1 MKQETINH
9 TAADQ
14 AILDVIYER
23 RAVRKYKNQPI
34 ERNIVEEIIDAGRMA
49 PSAINKQPW
58 KFYVLMDKATI
69 KSFSKEIAHV
79 ALKDFAQ
86 SGIEKIKRTANNLL
100 HFVHDFNFD
109 ALSDPIFHGAPV
121 VIFLTAPRDNEW
133 APIDIGMCAQNM
145 MLAAKAFG
153 LDSCPVGLGKFVE
166 HTKIFS
172 QLNVPNS
179 EDVVISIIFGYGD
192 EKPEMHKRKSDNI
205 IFID

>member
-1 MKQETINH
+1 METKTINNPSD
-9 TAADQ
+9 AKR
-14 AILDVIYER
+14 ILDVIYQR
-23 RAVRKYKNQPI
+23 RAVRKYKSQPV
-34 ERNIVEEIIDAGRMA
+34 ERNIIEGIIDAGRMA

-58 KFYVLMDKATI
+58 EFYVLTDKATI

-86 SGIEKIKRTANNLL
+86 SGINKIKHTTNNLL
-100 HFVHDFNFD
+100 HFLHDFNFE

-121 VIFLTAPRDNEW
+121 VIFITAPRDNEW
-133 APIDIGMCAQNM
+133 APLDIGMCAQNI

-153 LDSCPVGLGKFVE
+153 LDSCPVGFGKFVE

-172 QLNVPNS
+172 RLNVPTS
-179 EDVVISIIFGYGD
+179 EEVHISIIIGYGD

>member
-1 MKQETINH
+1 MKTETISH
-9 TAADQ
+9 TATAH

-23 RAVRKYKNQPI
+23 RAVRKYKNQPV

-58 KFYVLMDKATI
+58 KFYVLMDKTTI

-79 ALKDFAQ
+79 ALKEFAQ
-86 SGIEKIKRTANNLL
+86 PGIKKIVQTANHLL
-100 HFVHDFNFD
+100 HFAHDFNFD

-121 VIFLTAPRDNEW
+121 VIFITAPRDNEW
-133 APIDIGMCAQNM
+133 AQLDIGMCSQNM

-153 LDSCPVGLGKFVE
+153 LDSCPVGFGKFVE
-166 HTKIFS
+166 HAKIFS
-172 QLNVPNS
+172 RLNVPAS
-179 EDVVISIIFGYGD
+179 EQVHISIIIGYGN

>member
-1 MKQETINH
+1 MKSETINRPSS
-9 TAADQ
+9 AQ
-14 AILDVIYER
+14 AIIDVIYRR
-23 RAVRKYKNQPI
+23 RAVRSYTDQPVA
-34 ERNIVEEIIDAGRMA
+34 RNIVEEIIDAGRMA

-86 SGIEKIKRTANNLL
+86 SGIKKITQTTNHLL
-100 HFVHDFNFD
+100 HFMHDFNFG

-121 VIFLTAPRDNEW
+121 VIFITAPRDNEW
-133 APIDIGMCAQNM
+133 APLDIGMCSQNM

-153 LDSCPVGLGKFVE
+153 LDSCPVGFGKFVQ

-172 QLNVPNS
+172 RLNVPPS
-179 EDVVISIIFGYGD
+179 EEVQISIILGYGD
-192 EKPEMHKRKSDNI
+192 EKPELHTRKNDNI

>member
-1 MKQETINH
+1 MKIETINKPVVN
-9 TAADQ
+9 Q
-14 AILDVIYER
+14 VILDVIYER
-23 RAVRKYKNQPI
+23 RAVRKYKNQPV
-34 ERNIVEEIIDAGRMA
+34 ERNTVEEIIDAGRMA

-58 KFYVLMDKATI
+58 KFYVLMDKTTI

-86 SGIEKIKRTANNLL
+86 SGIKKITQTANNLL
-100 HFVHDFNFD
+100 HFAHDFNFE
-109 ALSDPIFHGAPV
+109 ALSDPVFHGAPV
-121 VIFLTAPRDNEW
+121 VIFITAPSDNEW
-133 APIDIGMCAQNM
+133 APLDIGMCAQNM

-153 LDSCPVGLGKFVE
+153 LDSCPVGFGKFVE

-172 QLNVPNS
+172 RLNVPAS
-179 EDVVISIIFGYGD
+179 EQVHISIILGYGD